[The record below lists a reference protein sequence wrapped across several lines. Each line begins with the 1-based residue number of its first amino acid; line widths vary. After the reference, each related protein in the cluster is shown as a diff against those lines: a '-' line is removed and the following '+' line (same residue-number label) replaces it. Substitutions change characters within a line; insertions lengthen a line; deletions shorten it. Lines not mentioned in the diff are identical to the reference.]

1 MDVSVAGLIGAAIGL
16 YIGWLDY
23 GILNGLLSAAVEK
36 NKRKGGGFAVRHE
49 PVLRKLVFIL
59 PIAGF
64 PVIGYLAAKQLV
76 G

>member
-1 MDVSVAGLIGAAIGL
+1 MDISVAGLIGAAIGL

-23 GILNGLLSAAVEK
+23 GILNGLLSAMVEK
-36 NKRKGGGFAVRHE
+36 NTRKGGGWAVRFE

-59 PIAGF
+59 PVTLF
-64 PVIGYLAAKQLV
+64 PVIGYLAAFQLV